1 MSERRKLIFF
11 AAADPGSNPKPAW
24 SAYHFADVA
33 AGAGLEAEVRL
44 AGDAVLVA
52 RTDSVEASSLGG
64 QLLEKAKAG
73 VDAPYLV
80 SL

>member
-1 MSERRKLIFF
+1 MNRKKLIFF
-11 AAADPGSNPKPAW
+11 ASSDPRENPRPAW

-44 AGDAVLVA
+44 AGDAVRVA
-52 RTDSVEASSLGG
+52 TVDGIPDSALGDE
-64 QLLEKAKAG
+64 LRAKVKKG
-73 VDAPYLV
+73 IDAPFLV